1 MRNALRSALILGAL
15 VLPFALVP
23 GLARAGQINLP
34 AGADFMRLG
43 ALERELTA
51 ASDEAQAKR
60 MADNQ
65 KMAVYVD
72 LLGISKDTQAQLM
85 FTRQRTLTEDS
96 ADKVRD
102 RFMNKIVQTGR
113 FRAFDARNS
122 QSGVEDQASIYVH
135 GRILSTRQDILDRM
149 GVRKA
154 VTMVT
159 LGLQIKDSRDG
170 RVLKSTNVIGIY
182 GDDAGEGEL
191 IPRDKKM
198 TDPVVQSNLL
208 NNYISALDWALEL
221 AASFIEKT
229 YRPMG
234 IVLASTKDTV
244 EMYGGESHGIQAG
257 DRFILFRMQPIPGI
271 ARKDLGQKIPL
282 ALVECMP
289 SATSSTCKIL
299 DKNSGASLQQNDLG
313 VLSDTSLKIK
323 GDN

>member
-1 MRNALRSALILGAL
+1 MRSASLAAL
-15 VLPFALVP
+15 LVAALCLAP
-23 GLARAGQINLP
+23 AMARAGQITLP

-43 ALERELTA
+43 ALERELNS

-60 MADNQ
+60 MAENQ
-65 KMAVYVD
+65 KMAVYID
-72 LLGISKDTQAQLM
+72 LLGISKDTEAQLL
-85 FTRQRTLTEDS
+85 FTRQRAVREDS

-102 RFMNKIVQTGR
+102 RFMNMIVQSGR

-122 QSGVEDQASIYVH
+122 QSGVEDQTSIYVH

-159 LGLQIKDSRDG
+159 LGLQVKDSRDG
-170 RVLKSTNVIGIY
+170 RILKSINIIGIY
-182 GDDAGEGEL
+182 GDEAGEGEL
-191 IPRDKKM
+191 IPRDKKLS
-198 TDPVVQSNLL
+198 DPVVQNNLL

-244 EMYGGESHGIQAG
+244 EMYGGESHGIQPG
-257 DRFILFRMQPIPGI
+257 DRFILFRLQPIPGV

-299 DKNSGASLQQNDLG
+299 DKGSGVSLQQNDLG
-313 VLSDTSLKIK
+313 VLSDSSLKLK
-323 GDN
+323 GDR

>member
-1 MRNALRSALILGAL
+1 MRSAPVAL
-15 VLPFALVP
+15 LLFTVLCLSP
-23 GLARAGQINLP
+23 GLARAGQITLP
-34 AGADFMRLG
+34 AGADFMRLA
-43 ALERELTA
+43 ALERELTSA
-51 ASDEAQAKR
+51 GDEAQAKR

-65 KMAVYVD
+65 KMAVYID
-72 LLGISKDTQAQLM
+72 LLGISKDTEAQLL
-85 FTRQRTLTEDS
+85 FTRQKTLKDDS

-122 QSGVEDQASIYVH
+122 QSGVEDQTSIYVH
-135 GRILSTRQDILDRM
+135 GRILSTHQDILDRM

-170 RVLKSTNVIGIY
+170 RILKSTNVIGIY

-191 IPRDKKM
+191 IPRDKKLS
-198 TDPVVQSNLL
+198 DPVVQNNLL

-234 IVLASTKDTV
+234 IVLASTRDSV
-244 EMYGGESHGIQAG
+244 ELYGGESHGVQPG
-257 DRFILFRMQPIPGI
+257 DRFVLFRMQPIPGV

-289 SATSSTCKIL
+289 SATSSTCVIL
-299 DKNSGASLQQNDLG
+299 DKSSGASLQQNDLG
-313 VLSDTSLKIK
+313 VLSDTSLKLK
-323 GDN
+323 GER

>member
-1 MRNALRSALILGAL
+1 MRNARLAAILFAVLAL
-15 VLPFALVP
+15 LPAWAF
-23 GLARAGQINLP
+23 AGQVSLP

-43 ALERELTA
+43 ALERELTSA
-51 ASDEAQAKR
+51 GDETQAKR
-60 MADNQ
+60 MADSQ
-65 KMAVYVD
+65 KMAVYID
-72 LLGISKDTQAQLM
+72 LLGISKDTEAQLL
-85 FTRQRTLTEDS
+85 FTRQKTLKEDS

-122 QSGVEDQASIYVH
+122 QSGVEDQTSIYVH
-135 GRILSTRQDILDRM
+135 GRILSTHQDILDRM

-170 RVLKSTNVIGIY
+170 RILKSTNVIGIY

-191 IPRDKKM
+191 IPRDKKL
-198 TDPVVQSNLL
+198 TDPVVQNNLL
-208 NNYISALDWALEL
+208 NSYVSALDWALEL

-244 EMYGGESHGIQAG
+244 EMYGGESHGIQPG
-257 DRFILFRMQPIPGI
+257 DRFVLFRLQPVPGV

-289 SATSSTCKIL
+289 SATSSTCRIL
-299 DKNSGASLQQNDLG
+299 DKGSGESIRQGDTG

-323 GDN
+323 GDH

>member
-1 MRNALRSALILGAL
+1 MRNVPVA
-15 VLPFALVP
+15 VLLLTVLCLSP
-23 GLARAGQINLP
+23 GLARAGQITLP

-43 ALERELTA
+43 ALERELTSA
-51 ASDEAQAKR
+51 GDEAQAKR

-65 KMAVYVD
+65 KMAVYID
-72 LLGISKDTQAQLM
+72 LLGISKDTEAQLL
-85 FTRQRTLTEDS
+85 FTRQKTLKEDS

-122 QSGVEDQASIYVH
+122 QSGVEDQTSIYVH
-135 GRILSTRQDILDRM
+135 GRILSTHQDILDRM

-170 RVLKSTNVIGIY
+170 RILKSTNVIGIY

-191 IPRDKKM
+191 IPRDKKLS
-198 TDPVVQSNLL
+198 DPVVQNNLL

-244 EMYGGESHGIQAG
+244 ELYGGESHGVQPG
-257 DRFILFRMQPIPGI
+257 DHFVLFRMQPIPGV

-289 SATSSTCKIL
+289 SATSSTCRIL
-299 DKNSGASLQQNDLG
+299 DKASGASLRQNDLG

-323 GDN
+323 GDR

>member
-1 MRNALRSALILGAL
+1 MRNVSLAALLLT
-15 VLPFALVP
+15 VLCLTPTMTC
-23 GLARAGQINLP
+23 AGQLTLP

-43 ALERELTA
+43 ALERELTS

-60 MADNQ
+60 MAENQ
-65 KMAVYVD
+65 KMAVYID
-72 LLGISKDTQAQLM
+72 LLGISKDTEAQLL
-85 FTRQRTLTEDS
+85 FTRQKNLKEDS

-102 RFMNKIVQTGR
+102 RFMNKIVQSGR

-122 QSGVEDQASIYVH
+122 QSGVEDQTSIYVH

-159 LGLQIKDSRDG
+159 LGLQVKDSRDG
-170 RVLKSTNVIGIY
+170 RILKSTNVIGIY
-182 GDDAGEGEL
+182 GDEAGEGEL
-191 IPRDKKM
+191 IPRDKKLS
-198 TDPVVQSNLL
+198 DPVVQNNLL

-244 EMYGGESHGIQAG
+244 EMYGGESHGIQPG
-257 DRFILFRMQPIPGI
+257 DRFILFRIQPIPGV

-299 DKNSGASLQQNDLG
+299 DKGSGVSLQQNDLG

-323 GDN
+323 GDR